1 MAIKFDDLAKV
12 AETVHKDD
20 YHTSGFQ
27 LKTSQKTS
35 FQNAALS
42 SQVDLFSGKVA
53 TPTKLTVKWPKP
65 FGFKSLFIDKLEV
78 DKSGKFKLETSSS
91 DVYPGL
97 MLELKSDLASVDKV
111 TTGFT
116 YTDYKETQVKFEC
129 KATDPQDFTLE
140 TTYKKDKATF
150 GLKLN
155 KSILTGGAPDFGVR
169 FLSGPLFCSLV
180 AKDALKAYS
189 ASAMYK
195 VNDDIKCAGSYT
207 HGGKD
212 GGNFTVGLAY
222 KGIAKLKL
230 DQSQTISCSYKHV
243 VSKGFTFL
251 GGASCNPNK
260 GDTQFGLQLSIA

>member
-1 MAIKFDDLAKV
+1 MAIKFDDIAKV

-35 FQNAALS
+35 FQNLALS
-42 SQVDLFSGKVA
+42 SQVDLFAGKDA

-65 FGFKSLFIDKLEV
+65 FGFKSAFIDKFEL
-78 DKSGKFKLETSSS
+78 DKAGKFKLETSSS
-91 DVYPGL
+91 DIYPGL
-97 MLELKSDLASVDKV
+97 MLELKSDLANVDKL

-129 KATDPQDFTLE
+129 KATDPKDFTCE

-155 KSILTGGAPDFGVR
+155 NAILKGGAPDVGVR
-169 FLSGPLFCSLV
+169 FLSGPFFCALI
-180 AKDALKAYS
+180 AKDSFKAYN
-189 ASAMYK
+189 ASVMYK
-195 VNDDIKCAGSYT
+195 VNDDIKCAGSYA

-212 GGNFTVGLAY
+212 NGNFTVGLAY

-230 DQSQTISCSYKHV
+230 DQSQTISCSYKHA

-251 GGASCNPNK
+251 GGGSFNPNK
-260 GDTQFGLQLSIA
+260 GDAKFGLQLSIA